1 MKKLLVHISIISL
14 AVVGMSG
21 AVAALTPSDAEARS
35 SYRSKTY
42 KTWGQCNH
50 ARYSYMSSWTSAGK
64 CDAIATKS
72 GHVYG
77 YSFRVYT
84 RY

>member
-1 MKKLLVHISIISL
+1 MKKTILHISLIGL
-14 AVVGMSG
+14 AALGLSG
-21 AVAALTPSDAEARS
+21 AIATFTPQEADA
-35 SYRSKTY
+35 YRSKTY

-50 ARYSYMSSWTSAGK
+50 ARYSYMSSWTTAGK